1 MRNLVWTLAS
11 MILVACVTTAAWSSE
26 ADELRA
32 KAKAVQKE
40 AEQAA
45 KEGRS
50 EEAEKLSRQA
60 KELLQAAQ
68 QHEPKSAK
76 ASNREDE
83 LHQQLKGL
91 AEKLEH
97 AEKTKNK
104 EAHVELQ
111 KHRAA
116 MERELAELREHR
128 ERKSGP
134 KHAGKHPP
142 EAVEETGMRIKHI
155 RVAVENL
162 NAAGLHD
169 IAEELAKKADAM
181 EREFHQAHE
190 QGVKQQPAAKKGQ
203 HAEHNAKHPD
213 SERKHA
219 PAVVSEFPQKALP
232 EFLRDSG
239 RKHAPTDEPNEDLRN
254 ELKRLRAELNELRE
268 EIKKRP

>member
-1 MRNLVWTLAS
+1 MRNLIWTLAS
-11 MILVACVTTAAWSSE
+11 VVLVVCVTTAAWSSE

-40 AEQAA
+40 ADQAA
-45 KEGRS
+45 KAGRG
-50 EEAEKLSRQA
+50 EEAEKLNRQV

-68 QHEPKSAK
+68 EHEPKSAK

-91 AEKLEH
+91 AEKLQH
-97 AEKTKNK
+97 TEKTKNK
-104 EAHVELQ
+104 QAHAELQ

-142 EAVEETGMRIKHI
+142 EAVEETGLRIKHI

-162 NAAGLHD
+162 NVAGLHD
-169 IAEELAKKADAM
+169 VAEELAKRADAM
-181 EREFHQAHE
+181 EREHHQARE
-190 QGVKQQPAAKKGQ
+190 QSEKHQPAPKKGQ
-203 HAEHNAKHPD
+203 HAEANAKH
-213 SERKHA
+213 SEPVRKQA
-219 PAVVSEFPQKALP
+219 PA
-232 EFLRDSG
+232 
-239 RKHAPTDEPNEDLRN
+239 DEPNEDLRI

>member
-11 MILVACVTTAAWSSE
+11 VILVVCVTTAAWSSE

-40 AEQAA
+40 ADQAA
-45 KEGRS
+45 KDGRG
-50 EEAEKLSRQA
+50 EEAEKLSRQV

-116 MERELAELREHR
+116 MERELVELREHR

-134 KHAGKHPP
+134 KHTGKHPP
-142 EAVEETGMRIKHI
+142 EAVEETGLRIKHI

-169 IAEELAKKADAM
+169 VAEELAKKADVM

-190 QGVKQQPAAKKGQ
+190 QTAKQQSSPKKGQ
-203 HAEHNAKHPD
+203 HAEPNAKH
-213 SERKHA
+213 SEPGRKHA
-219 PAVVSEFPQKALP
+219 PA
-232 EFLRDSG
+232 
-239 RKHAPTDEPNEDLRN
+239 DEPNEDLRN
-254 ELKRLRAELNELRE
+254 ELKRLRAEFNELRE

>member
-11 MILVACVTTAAWSSE
+11 MILVVCVTTAAWSSE

-40 AEQAA
+40 ADQAA
-45 KEGRS
+45 KAGRG
-50 EEAEKLSRQA
+50 EEAEKLSRQV

-68 QHEPKSAK
+68 EHEPKSAK

-83 LHQQLKGL
+83 LHQQLKAL
-91 AEKLEH
+91 PAKEQSV
-97 AEKTKNK
+97 EKTK
-104 EAHVELQ
+104 EEGLAELQ

-116 MERELAELREHR
+116 MERELVELREHR
-128 ERKSGP
+128 ERKADP

-142 EAVEETGMRIKHI
+142 VAVEETGLRIKHI

-169 IAEELAKKADAM
+169 VAEELAKKADAM
-181 EREFHQAHE
+181 EREHHQAHE
-190 QGVKQQPAAKKGQ
+190 RNAKQQPAPKKIQ
-203 HAEHNAKHPD
+203 YNTVDRKHSEP
-213 SERKHA
+213 ERKHA
-219 PAVVSEFPQKALP
+219 PAA
-232 EFLRDSG
+232 
-239 RKHAPTDEPNEDLRN
+239 EPNEDLRN